1 MCTTSIPPKQLVI
14 GIIAEVILLRYITQ
28 IPSIE
33 VFYFNSRFK
42 KKHFFK
48 IPSSLF
54 LKVENVV
61 SFLDRKLSGF
71 GDIRICAMLLHD
83 L

>member
-1 MCTTSIPPKQLVI
+1 
-14 GIIAEVILLRYITQ
+14 
-28 IPSIE
+28 
-33 VFYFNSRFK
+33 
-42 KKHFFK
+42 
-48 IPSSLF
+48 
-54 LKVENVV
+54 VEKVV